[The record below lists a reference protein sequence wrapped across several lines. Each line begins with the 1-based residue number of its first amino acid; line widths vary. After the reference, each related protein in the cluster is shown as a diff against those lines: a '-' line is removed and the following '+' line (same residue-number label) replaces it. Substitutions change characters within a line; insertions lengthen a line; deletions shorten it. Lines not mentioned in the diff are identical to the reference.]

1 MSDWLHTDGE
11 HYDRLGLLLIRFGTM
26 FVGIWMGV
34 AVTSLFSSIPFW
46 LKTLAFILG
55 ISLLVFARHRAM
67 NYQTSDEAES
77 D

>member
-34 AVTSLFSSIPFW
+34 AVTSLFSIPTAPKRSPNF
-46 LKTLAFILG
+46 
-55 ISLLVFARHRAM
+55 
-67 NYQTSDEAES
+67 
-77 D
+77 